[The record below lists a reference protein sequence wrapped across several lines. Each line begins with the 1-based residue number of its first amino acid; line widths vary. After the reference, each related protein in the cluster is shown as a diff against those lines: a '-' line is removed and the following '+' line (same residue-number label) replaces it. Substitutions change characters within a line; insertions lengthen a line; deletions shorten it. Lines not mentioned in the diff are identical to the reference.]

1 MLAWIP
7 TVLAISIGLAW
18 GLAAG
23 GRIDHLLAWR
33 PVGWPA
39 AIGGLLAQ
47 LAVRATGWSG
57 WWVTL
62 IDIVAMVIV
71 LSVAAVNI
79 RTPGMVVIA
88 LGLVLNLVP
97 TVANWGMPVHRE
109 ALVTAG
115 LVAER
120 DARSVEVTGPR
131 VIDDDASLAFLG
143 ERLALPTRQ
152 VISLGDMV
160 VWLGIILVGSAL
172 VRGRHHVG
180 GGQRGTISYRDAIK
194 ALGEGPAPRRG
205 RATHPVYQDD
215 SSGSIRNRR
224 SRRDRPGQSG
234 P

>member
-7 TVLAISIGLAW
+7 TVLAVSIGLAW

-23 GRIDHLLAWR
+23 GRLDHLLAWR

-39 AIGGLLAQ
+39 AVGGLLTQ
-47 LAVRATGWSG
+47 VAVRATGWSG

-71 LSVAAVNI
+71 LSVAVVNI

-88 LGLVLNLVP
+88 LGLVLNIVP
-97 TVANWGMPVHRE
+97 TVVNWGMPVHRD

-131 VIDDDASLAFLG
+131 VIDDGASLAFLG
-143 ERLALPTRQ
+143 ERLPLPTRQ
-152 VISLGDMV
+152 VISLGDLV
-160 VWLGIILVGSAL
+160 VWLGIILVVSAL
-172 VRGRHHVG
+172 VRGRHQVG
-180 GGQRGTISYRDAIK
+180 GGQRGTISYREAIK

-205 RATHPVYQDD
+205 RATHPANQDD
-215 SSGSIRNRR
+215 GSGTGRGRR
-224 SRRDRPGQSG
+224 HRPGQSG